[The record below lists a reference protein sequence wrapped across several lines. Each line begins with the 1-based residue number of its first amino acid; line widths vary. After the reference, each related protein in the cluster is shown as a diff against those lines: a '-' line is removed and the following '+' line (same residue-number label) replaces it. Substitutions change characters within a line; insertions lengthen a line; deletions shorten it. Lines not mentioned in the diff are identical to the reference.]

1 MKIREE
7 RTPALLRIHLEGDL
21 DVYQS
26 PALKVKI
33 MSLAEDND
41 LPPKSCLDFSRVDYV
56 DSAGL
61 GAVIDAHRRLESA
74 GSPLRLVNLN
84 EDLFRTFK
92 FARLIGFLDIESPR
106 A

>member
-7 RTPALLRIHLEGDL
+7 RTPAELRLYLEGDL

-33 MSLAEDND
+33 MSLAEDEE
-41 LPPKSCLDFSRVDYV
+41 LPPKSALDFSAVDYV

-61 GAVIDAHRRLESA
+61 GAVIDAHRRLQSA
-74 GSPLRLVNLN
+74 GSPLRLVGLN
-84 EDLFRTFK
+84 QDLFRIFK
-92 FARLIGFLDIESPR
+92 FARLVGFLNIEAPR
-106 A
+106 S

>member
-7 RTPALLRIHLEGDL
+7 RTRSLLRIHLEGDL

-33 MSLAEDND
+33 MSLAEDSA
-41 LPPKSCLDFSRVDYV
+41 LPPKSCLDFSLVDYV

-61 GAVIDAHRRLESA
+61 GAVIDAHRRLQNA
-74 GSPLRLVNLN
+74 GSPLRLVNLT
-84 EDLFRTFK
+84 EDLYRSFK
-92 FARLIGFLDIESPR
+92 FARLIGFLDIETPR
-106 A
+106 S